1 MKDDDIVHPI
11 KELGLEVS
19 VQGLQDLL
27 RGFFEITIGTHPFGL
42 QIRRSDVRSHDDDRI
57 LEVDDAAF
65 TVGEA
70 AIIHDLQQNV
80 EHIGMS
86 FLDFVEEHNRVRTA
100 TDLLGELAPLFVTD
114 VSGRRA
120 DQAGDRMLLLI
131 FRHVNADHGMLVV
144 EEKVSQGASDFGF
157 ADTGWTE
164 EDK

>member
-1 MKDDDIVHPI
+1 M
-11 KELGLEVS
+11 S
-19 VQGLQDLL
+19 VQSLQDRFQGL
-27 RGFFEITIGTHPFGL
+27 FEITIRTHPFGL

-65 TVGEA
+65 TVSEA
-70 AIIHDLQQNV
+70 AIIHYLQQNV
-80 EHIGMS
+80 EHIGMC

-100 TDLLGELAPLFVTD
+100 TDLLGELPPLFVTH
-114 VSGRRA
+114 VSGRRP
-120 DQAGDRMLLLI
+120 DQAGNRMFLLI

-144 EEKVSQGASDFGF
+144 EEKVSKGASDFGF